1 MLWAPLSYAH
11 EYYFSFANIEVDT
24 VEKRIEVSLKMSA
37 HDVEHYLVDHNFKES
52 FENIE
57 KGSEAHD
64 FIKSW
69 LRSNFYMAVNDVVLP
84 MKMQGFEVQKDD
96 DLYFYFS
103 IDFVPPKKCTFTIQN
118 TLLFDFFPA
127 QQNRI
132 IFTRG
137 DFEKTASLNREDRKL
152 NFDYAEKK

>member
-1 MLWAPLSYAH
+1 MTYAH

-24 VEKRIEVSLKMSA
+24 VDERIEVSLKMSA
-37 HDVEHYLVDHNFKES
+37 HDVEHYLIDHNYKDKFEDIKE
-52 FENIE
+52 ETEVYN
-57 KGSEAHD
+57 
-64 FIKSW
+64 FIQKW
-69 LRSNFYMAVNDVVLP
+69 MRSNFSIAVNDVILP
-84 MKMQGFEVQKDD
+84 MKLQGFEVQNDD

-103 IDFVPPKKCTFTIQN
+103 IDFMPPKKCTFTIQN

-132 IFTRG
+132 IFKWG

-152 NFDYAEKK
+152 NFDYVEKK